1 MKTTLKR
8 TVNLA
13 LIVALLCPLNIAM
26 AQKSFS
32 FSGSNFKGG
41 KTAVSKSSVKK
52 SSPSRVGSKP
62 IRYTPSNKSKAVS
75 KTPSRVNFKPSARP
89 YTPSKVPNKN
99 LGPYPIGKQGTKPF
113 PKPITRPY
121 PKPNTKPFP
130 KPFTMPIPNLFT
142 KPFPYPITKPLPK
155 PIDITGD
162 KSPVNPNPRD
172 VREERRRLEE
182 RLRRAA
188 EERRRRDAEERR
200 QDEQQGNNG
209 GANNG
214 APEDN
219 GAPQDNG
226 GANNGAP
233 QDNGGNAG
241 NANCPHHCH
250 GHCNHNGLGF
260 GLDFPRWGFS
270 YGPNGIFIRGGGR
283 FYDTVRPGVV
293 IVDQPVV
300 VEEAAPIVEEDVA
313 IREVANL
320 PEVYVAS
327 TISLASKT
335 SLGNETG
342 QVILDINGVAL
353 PTAVRNWTAESTTC
367 TLPMIGLDQPKEAR
381 LVMLT
386 ADGQVAHSISV
397 LLLPAK
403 APEVAPME

>member
-41 KTAVSKSSVKK
+41 KTAVSKPSVKK
-52 SSPSRVGSKP
+52 ASPSRVGSKP
-62 IRYTPSNKSKAVS
+62 IRYTPSNRNKTVS
-75 KTPSRVNFKPSARP
+75 KTPSRVNFKPSVRP
-89 YTPSKVPNKN
+89 YTPSKVPNKR
-99 LGPYPIGKQGTKPF
+99 LGPYPIGKQVTKPF

-121 PKPNTKPFP
+121 PKPITKPFP
-130 KPFTMPIPNLFT
+130 KPITKPLPKPIT

-162 KSPVNPNPRD
+162 KTPVNPNPRD
-172 VREERRRLEE
+172 VLEERRRIEE
-182 RLRRAA
+182 RRRRAA

-283 FYDTVRPGVV
+283 YYDTLRPGVV
-293 IVDQPVV
+293 VVDQPVV

-320 PEVYVAS
+320 PEVHVAS